1 MNGNMIPEGWKE
13 NFRMSERSFYI
24 LCEKLRPYIQKQTTR
39 FSKLI
44 SVEKQVASTLYYVS
58 DEGRLRKV
66 ANASGIC
73 KSTTS
78 GIIRRVTQ
86 AISKFLPTKY
96 IRVLSTEEDVN
107 NLVKDFYEQH
117 GFPQCLGAIDGTHIR
132 IKQPSCSARRDYIN
146 RKGNFTIN
154 CQAAADYRYCFFDVV
169 VKWPSCVHNAQI
181 FSNSSLN

>member
-66 ANASGIC
+66 AMHLAFVNQLLLESFEELPKQFQSFYLQNIYEY
-73 KSTTS
+73 
-78 GIIRRVTQ
+78 
-86 AISKFLPTKY
+86 FL
-96 IRVLSTEEDVN
+96 L
-107 NLVKDFYEQH
+107 
-117 GFPQCLGAIDGTHIR
+117 
-132 IKQPSCSARRDYIN
+132 
-146 RKGNFTIN
+146 RKM
-154 CQAAADYRYCFFDVV
+154 
-169 VKWPSCVHNAQI
+169 
-181 FSNSSLN
+181 